1 MRMTDSLPRSI
12 QDYFSGK
19 NARDLDI
26 AVSGFAETATVKD
39 EGRDHTGPAAIRA
52 WIAETIAKYDDRA
65 TARRSATRGNV
76 VEVAAE
82 VSGAFPGSP
91 ILLRFDFTM
100 KADRIVRLEIA
111 P

>member
-1 MRMTDSLPRSI
+1 MSDSLPNSVKA
-12 QDYFSGK
+12 YFSGK
-19 NARDLDI
+19 NARDLSV
-26 AVSGFAETATVKD
+26 AVSGFAETAIVND
-39 EGRDHTGPAAIRA
+39 EGRDHTGPAAIRT

-65 TARRSATRGNV
+65 TVRRSATRENRVDV
-76 VEVAAE
+76 VAE

-91 ILLRFDFTM
+91 ILLRFGFTM

>member
-1 MRMTDSLPRSI
+1 MSDSLPRSI

-65 TARRSATRGNV
+65 TARHSATRGTV
-76 VEVAAE
+76 VE

-91 ILLRFDFTM
+91 ILLRLDFTM